1 MTEIVIPYAP
11 RLLQARLHESLKR
24 FNVLVAHRR
33 FGKTVFCINE
43 LIKKALECK
52 LKDGRYGYLAPQL
65 GQAKDIA
72 WMYLKRYALV
82 IPGATANE
90 AELRV
95 DFPNGAR
102 IRLYGAENPERMR
115 GGYFDGIVLDEYA
128 QIAPRVFPEIIR
140 PMLADRQGWA
150 IFIGTPMGE
159 NQFAEIYRLAQQDDV
174 WFAALFKA
182 SETGVVPQVEL
193 DAARRMMTDDQY
205 AREFECSFA
214 ASVPGAYYAKL
225 LERAEQGGRISRVAW
240 EPRLPVVTAW
250 DLGIDDMTAIWFIQE
265 HFNEIRVIDYYEC
278 AGMPLSH
285 YASVLGSKDFVY
297 GRHLLP
303 HDVEVR
309 ELGTGQSRLETLR
322 GLGIKAQVV
331 HRQEIMDGIEAV
343 RNVLPRCWFDAQAC
357 EKGLKA
363 LRQYRADWDER
374 TNQPRPRPL
383 HDWTSH
389 AADAFRYYAL
399 GSRQTKPDSIA
410 RQRTRFAEGSDGS
423 GWGFNA

>member
-240 EPRLPVVTAW
+240 VHPVGKSLPVAELHPGN
-250 DLGIDDMTAIWFIQE
+250 DLPIGAQLVE
-265 HFNEIRVIDYYEC
+265 RV
-278 AGMPLSH
+278 
-285 YASVLGSKDFVY
+285 
-297 GRHLLP
+297 RHLLAF
-303 HDVEVR
+303 D
-309 ELGTGQSRLETLR
+309 ELEL
-322 GLGIKAQVV
+322 
-331 HRQEIMDGIEAV
+331 DGHSI
-343 RNVLPRCWFDAQAC
+343 
-357 EKGLKA
+357 
-363 LRQYRADWDER
+363 RAI
-374 TNQPRPRPL
+374 N
-383 HDWTSH
+383 
-389 AADAFRYYAL
+389 
-399 GSRQTKPDSIA
+399 G
-410 RQRTRFAEGSDGS
+410 
-423 GWGFNA
+423 